1 MLTEREDPQRRT
13 LCGILAAQMSWI
25 HGDCGSWNDCDRLF
39 FLFCGSLP
47 AAGLSGALCTGGIKV
62 WRLTDPVG
70 AWKEAEV
77 SHW

>member
-1 MLTEREDPQRRT
+1 MAIVAVGT
-13 LCGILAAQMSWI
+13 IAIA
-25 HGDCGSWNDCDRLF
+25 F
-39 FLFCGSLP
+39 FFCGSLP
-47 AAGLSGALCTGGIKV
+47 AAGLSGALCTGGIQV